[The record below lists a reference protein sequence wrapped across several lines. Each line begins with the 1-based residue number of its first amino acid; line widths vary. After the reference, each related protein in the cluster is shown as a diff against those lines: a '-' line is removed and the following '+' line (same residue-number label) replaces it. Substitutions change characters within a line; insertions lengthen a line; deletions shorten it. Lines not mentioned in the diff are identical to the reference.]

1 MQKIFKKLFEK
12 CEPTKVC
19 LMVMILWTHKKNC
32 ENHASFDEVRLV
44 WEKLSKSVFLHFL
57 VKTQWSAHSLP
68 RPLPPSSHLPP
79 SFPPSPCVWAVF
91 WAYNLL
97 ADSLWKS
104 NCNFLILWHCHFKFI
119 FKIKIHT
126 LTRCIILLLLSLCPI
141 YNHLINVIYK

>member
-1 MQKIFKKLFEK
+1 MCAKQSVPYDIINLFWKI
-12 CEPTKVC
+12 
-19 LMVMILWTHKKNC
+19 C
-32 ENHASFDEVRLV
+32 ENHASFYEVRLV
-44 WEKLSKSVFLHFL
+44 WEKLSKSVFFTLSGENTMKRTFPPP
-57 VKTQWSAHSLP
+57 TS
-68 RPLPPSSHLPP
+68 LPPSPP
-79 SFPPSPCVWAVF
+79 PPCVWAVF

>member
-1 MQKIFKKLFEK
+1 MCAKQSVPYDIINLFWKI
-12 CEPTKVC
+12 
-19 LMVMILWTHKKNC
+19 C
-32 ENHASFDEVRLV
+32 ENHASFYEVRLV
-44 WEKLSKSVFLHFL
+44 WEKLSKSVFFYTFWWKHNE
-57 VKTQWSAHSLP
+57 AHI
-68 RPLPPSSHLPP
+68 PSPHLPP
-79 SFPPSPCVWAVF
+79 SFPPPPCVWAVF

-97 ADSLWKS
+97 AESLWKS